1 MPSDTSTIPS
11 FQASTP
17 TSVGRLSS
25 LQASFGSKSKEE
37 ILDQAH
43 GHIKVLEVHLDKA
56 NRLAAIMKRIKD
68 HCGLGLPFGKEPMLE
83 APSDFILKLNLS
95 VDECLFG
102 DRAVDL
108 AFAKSADDG
117 IAEAYECM
125 KKGIST
131 FNKFILDKQEAFPTE
146 LQNEIEIARSQLID
160 HPGDAQHADVP
171 PLMASY
177 DTSTD
182 DEIRDKARGVIR
194 VLEDLLCRAKTV
206 ALSSLP
212 RLGTFIDDERLDIVI
227 CHLLDNGGHLALLR
241 GYVDKLVHTKTAM
254 TSFMASKFDRATSR
268 LASYIKARIST
279 LEKFAA
285 PGDACPSGV
294 GEEQSWDLA
303 GLIKQCR
310 EDAKTDRPLIEMML
324 DYKTFVEVMSRLMA
338 SSILTG
344 KVDEDLENNDGV
356 LVDSLGRDFVG
367 KVLKAVNDLVK
378 ADMSRLKHRSTSQGW
393 ILSEFV

>member
-1 MPSDTSTIPS
+1 MPSDTSIIPS
-11 FQASTP
+11 SQASTP
-17 TSVGRLSS
+17 TPVGRLSS
-25 LQASFGSKSKEE
+25 LQASLGSKSKEE

-43 GHIKVLEVHLDKA
+43 DHIKVLEVQLDKA

-68 HCGLGLPFGKEPMLE
+68 YCGFGLPLKERPMLE
-83 APSDFILKLNLS
+83 ETPDIILKLNLS

-108 AFAKSADDG
+108 VFAKSADDG
-117 IAEAYECM
+117 IAEAYECL

-131 FNKFILDKQEAFPTE
+131 FNRFILDKQEAFPRE

-160 HPGDAQHADVP
+160 HPEDAQHPEVP

-182 DEIRDKARGVIR
+182 DETRDKAHGVIR
-194 VLEDLLCRAKTV
+194 ALEDLLCRAKTV

-212 RLGTFIDDERLDIVI
+212 RLGTFIDNERLDMVI

-268 LASYIKARIST
+268 LASYIKARISS

-285 PGDACPSGV
+285 LCDACPSSV
-294 GEEQSWDLA
+294 DEEQSWDLA
-303 GLIKQCR
+303 KLIKQCR
-310 EDAKTDRPLIEMML
+310 EDSKTDRPLIEMGF
-324 DYKTFVEVMSRLMA
+324 DYKTFIEIFSRLIA

-344 KVDEDLENNDGV
+344 KVEEDLENNDGV

-378 ADMSRLKHRSTSQGW
+378 AKMLILK
-393 ILSEFV
+393 